1 MDKKNKSKS
10 GKTSKKSK
18 PTSSKFQ
25 YDAAISVVIDDSSAQ
40 EEAILS
46 YIQKLSKTINLKEVF
61 VVRNAN
67 SQAPDVAG
75 DDSFAINFS
84 GSAKA
89 AVSET
94 SGDIVLIVEDINV
107 QANTLK
113 KWLSTGAS
121 PAKNQI
127 WSGARMLAESTKE
140 KGYLMGIG
148 AFLYNLLSRLMMGIA
163 SADVQLGYR
172 LFPADLAHLIY
183 QKISPNQQASIQ
195 AMHLAK
201 LYDIEVVDKAVQVGG
216 EGPNLAL
223 SYVLKSNFLAWLTS
237 WKTWLSHYFVHPF
250 KDRNSSYFESK
261 ESPLF
266 RFVFGL
272 MIVLMFVGMP
282 WLSSDY
288 GITADEV
295 VQKTYGDHLLD
306 WYESDGKDIE
316 VMTYK
321 DLYNYGG
328 LFDYMAARTYTT
340 FDSWGWEIDHYDVRH
355 ALNAVFGAIMM
366 LFIGLVGRF
375 VTKSW
380 AGGLL
385 ALVFALLSPRIFG
398 HSMNNPKDIPFAMAY
413 IFTVYHGL
421 LFCKQLPKPSLRTS
435 IALILGIA
443 AAINIRIGGLL
454 LIAYVAAF
462 SGITFLWKPALRKQ
476 LINIKLMLKMFAIGG
491 IIAVAGL
498 WCGSIYWPY
507 AAEDWL
513 NAPFKVL
520 NKMSN
525 YYVGIRVLFDS
536 TNFWSDT
543 VPWDYIPKWM
553 TYTTPL
559 FIMLGLGL
567 AAATAFLKAQKQK
580 ALYLFLATFAALF
593 PILYVIYQKSGLYDA
608 MRHMLFAYTLFPV
621 IAAFG
626 WYALM
631 RHFPNK
637 TAKMAIIAIML
648 VLMSLPA
655 MFMLKN
661 HPYQYTYFN
670 ELIGGN
676 NGAFMKY
683 ESDYWM
689 TSMKGSCAW
698 YDENIAQK
706 NLQDTM
712 IVATNCIYP
721 VQYYLAGKNI
731 RTKYVRYHERE
742 KHAWDYGI
750 FFSRF
755 INRKF
760 LLNNAWPPGELL
772 HAEKVDD
779 VPLGVVVKRKSSS
792 TAEAGQAFN
801 KKDWA
806 NAAVLLEEIVSNNP
820 KNESAYLLLA
830 QSYSQSRDFPKMK
843 VALDKLL
850 EISDQYSNTW
860 GLLGSYYL
868 SIGNQEE
875 AKKAFLKTVEL
886 NYKYTFGN
894 FQLARIYAQENKLD
908 EAIKCLEQFDAYGGK
923 PAQGYDLGIQIAQQT
938 GNNAQY
944 YFFSAKKMS
953 VNRNWG
959 EAMKLLGN
967 CLAIDPEYKPALK
980 MQRDY
985 DNAVEQQRFVNT
997 LTERAKKIK

>member
-1 MDKKNKSKS
+1 MDKSNKPK
-10 GKTSKKSK
+10 
-18 PTSSKFQ
+18 SSKQ
-25 YDAAISVVIDDSSAQ
+25 KNAKKKGSKLLYKGNISVIIDDKNASNEALLAYMNRVNSSVSVQ
-40 EEAILS
+40 
-46 YIQKLSKTINLKEVF
+46 QFF
-61 VVRNAN
+61 VVQSNQKALFETPQGQ
-67 SQAPDVAG
+67 SYECLTVPSTA
-75 DDSFAINFS
+75 
-84 GSAKA
+84 A
-89 AVSET
+89 AVEVS
-94 SGDIVLIVEDINV
+94 SGDIILQLDDISVE
-107 QANTLK
+107 ANTLS
-113 KWLSTGAS
+113 KWLIDHKNVAD
-121 PAKNQI
+121 NQI
-127 WSGARMLAESTKE
+127 WAASRMHPESSKGKDYVLGLGAML
-140 KGYLMGIG
+140 L
-148 AFLYNLLSRLMMGIA
+148 NLLARLFLGIVCR
-163 SADVQLGYR
+163 DVQLGYR
-172 LFPADLAHLIY
+172 LFPAAVAKLLY
-183 QKISPNQQASIQ
+183 RNQTANNTSLEILYM
-195 AMHLAK
+195 AR
-201 LYDIEVVDKAVQVGG
+201 LYDIDVVEKAVHLRGK
-216 EGPNLAL
+216 GPNIPL
-223 SYVLKSNFLAWLTS
+223 SRAVKESLFAWFFS
-237 WKTWLSHYFVHPF
+237 WKTWFIHYFVQPF
-250 KDRNSSYFESK
+250 KDKKFAYFERK

-266 RFVFGL
+266 RFSFAL
-272 MIVLMFVGMP
+272 LALIMFVGMP
-282 WLSSDY
+282 WLSTDF

-306 WYESDGKDIE
+306 WYDTDGQDIE
-316 VMTYK
+316 AMTYK

-340 FDSWGWEIDHYDVRH
+340 FDNWGWQIDHYDVRH
-355 ALNAVFGAIMM
+355 RLNSLFGAIMM
-366 LFIGLVGRF
+366 LFIGLVGRL

-380 AGGLL
+380 AGAFLSLL
-385 ALVFALLSPRIFG
+385 FALLSPRIFG

-413 IFTVYHGL
+413 IFTVYHGI
-421 LFCKQLPKPSLRTS
+421 LFCRQLPKPTLRTS
-435 IALILGIA
+435 IALIIGIA

-462 SGITFLWKPALRKQ
+462 SGITFLWKPSLRKE
-476 LINIKLMLKMFAIGG
+476 LLNIKLMVKMFGIGAV
-491 IIAVAGL
+491 IALAGL
-498 WCGSIYWPY
+498 WCGSLYWPY
-507 AAEDWL
+507 AAQDWL

-520 NKMSN
+520 DKMSN

-543 VPWDYIPKWM
+543 VPWNYIPKWL
-553 TYTTPL
+553 TFTTPL
-559 FIMLGLGL
+559 FIISGL
-567 AAATAFLKAQKQK
+567 ALAAVFAFLKSSKSN
-580 ALYLFLATFAALF
+580 LLWLFLACFAALF
-593 PILYVIYQKSGLYDA
+593 PICYVIYQKSGLYDA

-626 WYALM
+626 WYSMLQYI
-631 RHFPNK
+631 PQK
-637 TAKMAIIAIML
+637 TVKITLAVPLLILLA
-648 VLMSLPA
+648 LPA
-655 MFMLKN
+655 VFMLKN

-689 TSMKGSCAW
+689 TSMKQSCEW
-698 YDENIAQK
+698 YNENIAQK
-706 NLQDTM
+706 DLQDTL

-779 VPLGVVVKRKSSS
+779 VPLGVVVKRISSP
-792 TAEAGQAFN
+792 TAEAGVAFA
-801 KKDWA
+801 KKEWA
-806 NAAVLLEEIVSNNP
+806 NAAVLLEEIVNKNP

-830 QSYSQSRDFPKMK
+830 QTYSTIRDFPKMK
-843 VALDKLL
+843 ESLDKLL

-860 GLLGSYYL
+860 GMLGAYYL
-868 SIGNQEE
+868 NIGNQEE

-894 FQLARIYAQENKLD
+894 FQLARIYTQENNLD
-908 EAIKCLEQFDAYGGK
+908 AAIKCLEQFDAYGGK
-923 PAQGYDLGIQIAQQT
+923 PAQGYDLGMQIAQKT

-959 EAMKLLGN
+959 EAMKLLN
-967 CLAIDPEYKPALK
+967 SCLAIDPEYKPALK

-985 DNAVEQQRFVNT
+985 DNAVEQQRFINDLKQKNQMT
-997 LTERAKKIK
+997 Q